1 VIEKIKEQLG
11 DNISWPKVLIAFLT
25 ALAAAYGAIWAMIE
39 PMSVPDTFLS
49 LPSFVSSRIF
59 WHLILALFL
68 ASNLTMLVI
77 AHLSI
82 RISREM
88 IASTEPTEAI
98 VDCPEYQ
105 GSQVEMLQSEE
116 NETEATL
123 EDQETQNNGKITS
136 FPESTVYFYERF
148 CSAFPGV
155 RGIEWFSAPDE
166 AISRLSKL
174 LEPPLGL
181 TSDKRSGTSNPIW
194 WWRGGNL
201 QIHKFEQIDNDTV
214 LLNCHEL
221 KINKIA
227 AVNPDSYYRCFVYV
241 ETKPMEPTG
250 LYPRTKEEI
259 EQSINIFGYCSEE
272 YGLFKD
278 KFKVSRAEYDD
289 GAAKVNGSLVELHG
303 EAQLRVRF
311 ITPYN
316 IIIAAHNSPLNNSRF
331 DQDLKQ
337 LMNDMLTEKVTL
349 EQVEE
354 TLRQLPKREPR
365 G

>member
-1 VIEKIKEQLG
+1 MIEKIKEQLG
-11 DNISWPKVLIAFLT
+11 DNISWPKVLIAYLT

-39 PMSVPDTFLS
+39 PMSVPDTFS
-49 LPSFVSSRIF
+49 YLPPLISNRIF

-82 RISREM
+82 RISREQTT
-88 IASTEPTEAI
+88 STEPTEAI
-98 VDCPEYQ
+98 VDCPESQ
-105 GSQVEMLQSEE
+105 GSQVEMSQSGEKKE
-116 NETEATL
+116 EATL
-123 EDQETQNNGKITS
+123 EDQETQNNGKIKS
-136 FPESTVYFYERF
+136 FPESTVFFYERF

-155 RGIEWFSAPDE
+155 RGIEWFSAPGE

-181 TSDKRSGTSNPIW
+181 TLDKSSGTFNPIW

-201 QIHKFEQIDNDTV
+201 HIYKFEQIDNDTV
-214 LLNCHEL
+214 LLNGQEL

-259 EQSINIFGYCSEE
+259 EQSVDIFGYCTEE

-289 GAAKVNGSLVELHG
+289 GAAKVNGSLVEIHG
-303 EAQLRVRF
+303 ESQLRVRY

-316 IIIAAHNSPLNNSRF
+316 MIIAAQNSPLNNSRF
-331 DQDLKQ
+331 DQDLEQ
-337 LMNDMLTEKVTL
+337 LMNNMISGKVTL

-354 TLRQLPKREPR
+354 IISQLPKRESR